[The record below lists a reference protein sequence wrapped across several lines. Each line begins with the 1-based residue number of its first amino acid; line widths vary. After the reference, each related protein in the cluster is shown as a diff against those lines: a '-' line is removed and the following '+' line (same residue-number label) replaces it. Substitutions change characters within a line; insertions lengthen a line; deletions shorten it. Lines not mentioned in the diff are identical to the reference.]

1 MISKR
6 SKRFW
11 VGACL
16 APVSLVV
23 GLITIWLNEKQVHAD
38 ANGFI
43 DRSTPGYFVAF
54 GGLFY
59 LGVALTFC
67 ALVST
72 AIDYAKSKRGKIVGT
87 SKNN

>member
-1 MISKR
+1 M
-6 SKRFW
+6 
-11 VGACL
+11 
-16 APVSLVV
+16 APVSAMIA
-23 GLITIWLNEKQVHAD
+23 LIAIWLNNRMVRPD

-43 DRSTPGYFVAF
+43 DRSVPEYITAF

-59 LGVALTFC
+59 LGIALAFF

-72 AIDYAKSKRGKIVGT
+72 AIDYEKSKRGKIVGT